1 MSKKTLQMNQFFTLG
16 GRVQCNQ
23 CQAQS
28 KHTKTQCKKPAMKGK
43 RVCRTHGG
51 ASTGP
56 RTDKGRQLCAKA
68 KTIHGNKTRKAR
80 TERTEA
86 MRRLRVFEDL
96 GHQLGF
102 MSGPRTRGVK
112 PNRMGEAYP
121 ELQAAI
127 LAQPC
132 RKSPDN

>member
-1 MSKKTLQMNQFFTLG
+1 
-16 GRVQCNQ
+16 
-23 CQAQS
+23 
-28 KHTKTQCKKPAMKGK
+28 
-43 RVCRTHGG
+43 
-51 ASTGP
+51 
-56 RTDKGRQLCAKA
+56 
-68 KTIHGNKTRKAR
+68 
-80 TERTEA
+80 
-86 MRRLRVFEDL
+86 MRRLRVLEDL

-132 RKSPDN
+132 RKFPDN